1 MDRLRLLGDELA
13 DKAVLDLLKQPQ
25 WAELINS
32 LENLPSE
39 SVISDMPFALASYF
53 RFFQQSPSFLNET
66 KVMRSQ
72 EFFSREG
79 SLYLA
84 MLGFYSLPYCYA
96 FADGAQV
103 LVRSKRIMDDIGRRL
118 SETALFVLDMFDQGT
133 FLTNDKPL
141 LTLAKVR
148 LIHAFSRYFVK
159 LHSKDWDVSW
169 GTPIN
174 QEDMIGTN
182 LAFSLMVFR
191 GLEKMDRFQGKETL
205 EDLLHY
211 WKVAGHYLGL
221 LVDLWPE
228 TAKEAIEL
236 ERLIRKRH
244 LGASDAG
251 KALMASLGAYYK
263 KTAPSPL
270 FASNIQTIVAYFI
283 GKDAAL
289 ALGLEVAPQLPKILL
304 GAVMEYQLYKE
315 SKGRRGYTSIR
326 SQFKERTMA
335 EFGVE
340 ISLNIPVLKRP

>member
-1 MDRLRLLGDELA
+1 MPLG
-13 DKAVLDLLKQPQ
+13 
-25 WAELINS
+25 
-32 LENLPSE
+32 
-39 SVISDMPFALASYF
+39 LASYF
-53 RFFQQSPSFLNET
+53 EFFLQSPNFLDEP
-66 KVMRSQ
+66 KVIRSQ
-72 EFFSREG
+72 DFFAKEG

-84 MLGFYSLPYCYA
+84 MLGFCSLPYCYA

-118 SETALFVLDMFDQGT
+118 SETAVFVLDLFDQGT
-133 FLTNDKPL
+133 FLTYDKPL

-159 LHSKDWDVSW
+159 LHSKDWEVSW

-221 LVDLWPE
+221 PVDLWPE

-244 LGASDAG
+244 LRASDAG

-283 GKDAAL
+283 GKEAAQ
-289 ALGLEVAPQLPKILL
+289 ALGLEAAPQLPKALL
-304 GAVMEYQLYKE
+304 GLVMEYQLFKE
-315 SKGRRGYTSIR
+315 SKGRKGYAFIR
-326 SQFKERTMA
+326 SQFRERTMA
-335 EFGVE
+335 EFGEE